1 MHQDILFE
9 FFDPCFNPVADR
21 EVIVYDC
28 IDQMVKEPVRLADL
42 LLPQNRLQDTQLM
55 NLLLGDGNDEMS
67 AQKNVKRPEENL
79 LIIKTDAVDYNKIMA
94 LINFNLRP
102 LFLFAEAILNGQI
115 MQIVQRLKQLQIL
128 VIGIDPVEPF

>member
-9 FFDPCFNPVADR
+9 LFDPCFNPVPDR

-28 IDQMVKEPVRLADL
+28 IDQMVKETVRLADL
-42 LLPQNRLQDTQLM
+42 LLPQNGLQDTQLM
-55 NLLLGDGNDEMS
+55 NLLLGDSNNVMS
-67 AQKNVKRPEENL
+67 AQEYIQRPEENFL
-79 LIIKTDAVDYNKIMA
+79 VVKPDAVYYNKIMA

>member
-1 MHQDILFE
+1 
-9 FFDPCFNPVADR
+9 
-21 EVIVYDC
+21 
-28 IDQMVKEPVRLADL
+28 
-42 LLPQNRLQDTQLM
+42 
-55 NLLLGDGNDEMS
+55 MS